1 MKFLRM
7 MILSTLFLLTSVIQW
22 PQSIEGSA
30 ASSIRLSSTSVQTGQ
45 RARIFVQ
52 GQNLNNI
59 EAFQLQIFFDDT
71 QLTLAQSFTYS
82 YVSSRGTALI
92 NTAEAGVITI
102 SFAGTTALSGSSNLF
117 YFDFDVAPDA
127 PIKNYPLFIGIQE
140 ALGVDFAPVEI
151 NGVRGNIEVT
161 ERTTTL
167 RNAPIST
174 SINRSRA
181 EEGDTFT
188 ISLNLNHSVLKS
200 AGSFDI
206 FYDDQVLNLLSS
218 TVGSL
223 PSASQTL
230 VTVNDQ
236 FRGKV
241 HFNFISL
248 NGINSVWPILT
259 LEFEVIKDVQ
269 TSTNIQVIPIQILD
283 MDLQPLQTVAS
294 TRALQIIKKPPTLN
308 IPSVVMESKTLTS
321 IDDFTVDLSVEQN
334 SNLAI
339 GVFEIEFNPFLVEFK
354 DLELLDTDWAPNI
367 LTFYTLHLDEGLIRF
382 TYINPAG
389 VSTAKAIARLY
400 FSPLQ
405 NEVPI
410 HTQIEVRLPQALN
423 ANYQAIV
430 LAERSG
436 QIHLSNQYQVRMYH
450 QGQLIQEETVDDMS
464 TINYPQIDAE
474 SGLRFAFWESAIQGQ
489 TISYHSRFY
498 RLGDLN
504 EDGVI
509 DENDIGIFRQ
519 ALVGTKN
526 LTALQVRAA
535 NLKERDLI
543 ESSQELTLKDLVI
556 LQLKLQEQSQQN
568 SE

>member
-1 MKFLRM
+1 
-7 MILSTLFLLTSVIQW
+7 
-22 PQSIEGSA
+22 
-30 ASSIRLSSTSVQTGQ
+30 
-45 RARIFVQ
+45 
-52 GQNLNNI
+52 
-59 EAFQLQIFFDDT
+59 
-71 QLTLAQSFTYS
+71 
-82 YVSSRGTALI
+82 
-92 NTAEAGVITI
+92 
-102 SFAGTTALSGSSNLF
+102 
-117 YFDFDVAPDA
+117 
-127 PIKNYPLFIGIQE
+127 
-140 ALGVDFAPVEI
+140 
-151 NGVRGNIEVT
+151 
-161 ERTTTL
+161 
-167 RNAPIST
+167 
-174 SINRSRA
+174 
-181 EEGDTFT
+181 
-188 ISLNLNHSVLKS
+188 
-200 AGSFDI
+200 
-206 FYDDQVLNLLSS
+206 
-218 TVGSL
+218 
-223 PSASQTL
+223 
-230 VTVNDQ
+230 
-236 FRGKV
+236 
-241 HFNFISL
+241 
-248 NGINSVWPILT
+248 
-259 LEFEVIKDVQ
+259 
-269 TSTNIQVIPIQILD
+269 
-283 MDLQPLQTVAS
+283 
-294 TRALQIIKKPPTLN
+294 
-308 IPSVVMESKTLTS
+308 
-321 IDDFTVDLSVEQN
+321 
-334 SNLAI
+334 
-339 GVFEIEFNPFLVEFK
+339 
-354 DLELLDTDWAPNI
+354 LDTDWAPNI

-389 VSTAKAIARLY
+389 VSSAKAIARLY

-410 HTQIEVRLPQALN
+410 HTQIEVRLSQALN